1 MTGEAHMTTAL
12 SAFDPKRT
20 LSDSRPSAPS
30 KSGGWNHHLQRKRP
44 QRSRQ
49 QLRPQPP
56 PQPGPIAQAP
66 PQPGPQPGPQ
76 PPPQPPPQRS
86 RPQRSRQQRRP
97 HCTSVILSMPAVVAA
112 GSGRIGAAWVV
123 PEPPAKTKPAIPT
136 ANSMRN
142 IGVHPTFPWFIRS
155 SSRSLERRERLINS
169 GTRLA
174 VPRIGRS
181 RREH

>member
-56 PQPGPIAQAP
+56 PQPGP
-66 PQPGPQPGPQ
+66 QPG
-76 PPPQPPPQRS
+76 PPQPPSQRS

-97 HCTSVILSMPAVVAA
+97 HCTSVILSMLAVVAA

-142 IGVHPTFPWFIRS
+142 IGVHPIFPWLIRS

-174 VPRIGRS
+174 VP
-181 RREH
+181 